1 MDINR
6 PVENPAL
13 LDGSNRGMRI
23 MEKEIDETA
32 QCYERFLQI
41 LRQMSM
47 DAKEQINLLKGTV
60 VADELAN
67 DFSEIAMMCAE
78 ELLENEWLTREQFM
92 LAKSIDEM
100 LDVMSERKELW
111 TEEALRDAEEWKKC
125 REKGKLL
132 LSMME

>member
-1 MDINR
+1 
-6 PVENPAL
+6 
-13 LDGSNRGMRI
+13 